1 MVYAVETSRLWL
13 ERLAEKHAE
22 DYYEIVTGE
31 ESVRWSVAAPLENV
45 AQAQSHIK
53 TLLDQPEADKFAIL
67 LRPDSDTNKESPKMI
82 GIVGT
87 KAKPELAYTIH
98 SEYANKRY
106 MTEALNAFVGPKGI
120 FWDLPDR
127 KHIQTLKC
135 QIDPDNISSLKLV
148 QKIGAREG
156 ERRLKAYPLHR
167 DRGPDGRISRDK
179 FRDLAVW
186 WVDRPQPWSDVQ
198 GREAP
203 SMASD

>member
-1 MVYAVETSRLWL
+1 
-13 ERLAEKHAE
+13 
-22 DYYEIVTGE
+22 
-31 ESVRWSVAAPLENV
+31 
-45 AQAQSHIK
+45 
-53 TLLDQPEADKFAIL
+53 
-67 LRPDSDTNKESPKMI
+67 
-82 GIVGT
+82 
-87 KAKPELAYTIH
+87 
-98 SEYANKRY
+98 
-106 MTEALNAFVGPKGI
+106 
-120 FWDLPDR
+120 
-127 KHIQTLKC
+127 LKC

-179 FRDLAVW
+179 FRDLGVW